1 MSLTSLFRAEMAG
14 AMAAA
19 LALGLLLLALRPK
32 DRASTRNALLL
43 LGACALAELAEGAI
57 ERLGGAR
64 AAAIVADAAGVLVGL
79 VLIRL
84 ATIFLFRVVLVA
96 ARLPVLRITED
107 LATAALYVG
116 WGFAWLRMAG
126 VELGSLVTTSAVI
139 TAVLAF
145 AMQDTLG
152 NVLGGLFLQLDRSLR
167 VGDWVRVEQAT
178 GRVVEV
184 GWRHTAVQTRDRETV
199 IVPNGWLVKNRFSVI
214 GARGDPMPLWRR
226 WVRVNV
232 DLAASPGDVCRVL
245 EEAVRNAEIPLV
257 HADPAPDAVLL
268 ELTPK
273 YGAYAVRYWLENPA
287 ADDPTDSLVRQHV
300 VAALARHGM
309 RIGAPYTEQ
318 LNLED
323 DEEHRT
329 AAQSRERARRL
340 EALGHVELFSML
352 SPEER
357 ESLVEHL
364 VRAPFAAGDIMTRQ
378 GAVAHWLYLVIR
390 GEADVWHEKG
400 ALHTHV
406 GKLGPGSVFGEMGM
420 MTGSP
425 RGATVTANT
434 DVEAYRLDKE
444 GFARIIQARPDL
456 AREMSRVL
464 ASRAAELHSKTEA
477 AASASPEDDHGDIL
491 ERVRRFFGLERA

>member
-1 MSLTSLFRAEMAG
+1 MSITSLLRAEMAA

-19 LALGLLLLALRPK
+19 LLLGVLLLALRPK
-32 DRASTRNALLL
+32 DRQSTRNALIL
-43 LGACALAELAEGAI
+43 LGLCALAELADSSIASFAGS
-57 ERLGGAR
+57 RP
-64 AAAIVADAAGVLVGL
+64 AAIVADVASVLVGL

-84 ATIFLFRVVLVA
+84 TTIFFFRVVLVA
-96 ARLPVLRITED
+96 LRMPALRMTED

-116 WGFAWLRMAG
+116 WGFVWLRMAG
-126 VELGSLVTTSAVI
+126 VDLGSLVTTSAVI

-178 GRVVEV
+178 GRIVEI

-199 IVPNGWLVKNRFSVI
+199 IVPNGWLVKNRFTVI

-232 DLAASPGDVCRVL
+232 DLAAPPGDVCRVL

-257 HADPAPDAVLL
+257 HAEPPPDAVLL
-268 ELTPK
+268 EITPR

-287 ADDPTDSLVRQHV
+287 RDDPTDSLVRQHII
-300 VAALARHGM
+300 AALARNDM
-309 RIGAPYTEQ
+309 RIGANYTEQ

-323 DEEHRT
+323 DEAHRN
-329 AAQSRERARRL
+329 AERARERGRRL
-340 EALGHVELFSML
+340 ECLQRVELFATL
-352 SPEER
+352 SNEER
-357 ESLVEHL
+357 ESLVDHL
-364 VRAPFAAGDIMTRQ
+364 VRAPFAAGDVMTRQ
-378 GAVAHWLYLVIR
+378 GAVAHWLYLLVR
-390 GEADVWHEKG
+390 GEADVWHEQG
-400 ALHTHV
+400 TLHTHI

-420 MTGSP
+420 MTGTP
-425 RGATVTANT
+425 RGATVTAST

-444 GFARIIQARPDL
+444 GFAQIIKARPDL
-456 AREMSRVL
+456 ANEMSRVL
-464 ASRAAELHSKTEA
+464 SARAAELRAKTEA
-477 AASASPEDDHGDIL
+477 AAHAASEDDHDDIL
-491 ERVRRFFGLERA
+491 ERVRRFFGLED